1 MDSGRASEEPLA
13 LESFSAIRGCPV
25 DMGFDLPCGRP
36 LHSAPQGVDEVPVC
50 LMHSKDP
57 AKQEGPLFDQFWIE
71 ADSIM
76 ERAGSGEA
84 YFRRF
89 VFPRVDLQKTEIK
102 PLCHF
107 DWAVFSQYVDFSES
121 TFARTVSFRKATF
134 ARKADFSRTVFR
146 QDAGFA
152 ESTFFEEA
160 NFHPVA
166 FHQAAQFSGASFVR
180 DAYFDGASFG
190 QRADFTRAKF
200 AQRASFATANFAET
214 AHFWEVSF
222 LQEANFW
229 KTTFAAMA
237 DFGDSTFADMAYF
250 PRTNFHDLADWRGCR
265 FLDKAAFR
273 GTLFQAE
280 NPDQTQDP
288 HAEDPHADDLHA
300 EDPPAQDP
308 PTRDRSQPS
317 ALFSFATFAN
327 PGEVVF
333 DDVDLS
339 RVFFHNCDVSGVW
352 FTSSA
357 RWAESSGRKAVILE
371 ETIPLHDGYGKQ
383 LQRDGERDYRAIAQI
398 YQQLKKN
405 YDARLDYWTANE
417 FHYGEMEMK
426 RLAAP
431 TAGPLL
437 PLRRWWHRRLGL
449 VALYRSASDYGNSY
463 RKPML
468 WLVGILV
475 LFALLFP
482 LPEAGVQRNGR
493 VATWPSTWQPQNG
506 ARHNLAAE
514 ARLFGNSLLAS
525 IDTAMFQKTPEYAPA
540 YPWGRVLAIAEVS
553 LTSTLFALFLLAIRR
568 QFRR

>member
-1 MDSGRASEEPLA
+1 MDSGRPSEEPLA
-13 LESFSAIRGCPV
+13 LESFSAIRGCPI
-25 DMGFDLPCGRP
+25 DMGLDLPCGRP
-36 LHSAPQGVDEVPVC
+36 LHDAPLGVDEVPVC

-57 AKQEGPLFDQFWIE
+57 AKQDGPLFDQFWTE
-71 ADSIM
+71 ADGIM

-89 VFPRVDLQKTEIK
+89 VFPRLDLQGTEIT
-102 PLCHF
+102 PICHF
-107 DWAVFSQYVDFSES
+107 DWAVFTQYADFSES
-121 TFARTVSFRKATF
+121 TFVRTVSFRKATF

-152 ESTFFEEA
+152 ESTFLEEA
-160 NFHPVA
+160 NFHPA
-166 FHQAAQFSGASFVR
+166 SFTQKAYFSGASFAQ
-180 DAYFDGASFG
+180 DTYFDGASFG

-200 AQRASFATANFAET
+200 AQRVSFGQAHFAES
-214 AHFWEVSF
+214 AQFWEVSF

-229 KTTFAAMA
+229 KTSFAAA
-237 DFGDSTFADMAYF
+237 TDFGDSTFAEMAYF
-250 PRTNFHDLADWRGCR
+250 PNAEFHGVADCRGCR

-273 GTLFQAE
+273 GTRFAAQ
-280 NPDQTQDP
+280 DQT
-288 HAEDPHADDLHA
+288 
-300 EDPPAQDP
+300 
-308 PTRDRSQPS
+308 QPS

-333 DDVDLS
+333 EDVDLS

-468 WLVGILV
+468 WLIAILV

-482 LPEAGVQRNGR
+482 LPQAGVQRNGR